1 MARGAAIVVAAF
13 ALLLALA
20 GAAAAAGEAKTLGS
34 WELGVIGAI
43 AVDGADAFG
52 FPADEEDVAAD
63 SSAVVR
69 RVLQQGQ
76 RYISTEALRAGS
88 TPCSVRGASYY
99 NCRPGAEANPYT
111 RGCSEIT
118 RCRS

>member
-1 MARGAAIVVAAF
+1 MARAATVPAIVAAF

-20 GAAAAAGEAKTLGS
+20 GAAAAAGEVPLS
-34 WELGVIGAI
+34 WELGVIGAV
-43 AVDGADAFG
+43 AGDAGDVFG
-52 FPADEEDVAAD
+52 FSAGEEAAAD

-76 RYISTEALRAGS
+76 RYVSYDALRADT
-88 TPCSVRGASYY
+88 TPCSLRGASYY